1 MESVLRLPWLA
12 TAPVGADAAVSAP
25 DDNDDDEAAPGA
37 RVAGRDGATAG
48 RDGVDADAALV
59 ARARRGHR
67 DAFDLLV
74 RRHQRGLWRLVR
86 RYVRH
91 DDDAAD
97 VTQQAFVRALGALE
111 RFRGEAS
118 VRTWLYRI
126 GINAALNHLRDRAR
140 ELPTD
145 DAGAELAAEAVAP
158 AALLDAER
166 RRALRAAVAEL
177 PPRQRLVLELRVFDD
192 LSFREVAAL
201 AECTENAAKVSFHY
215 AVKRLREVLGAGGD
229 VADRASSEEE
239 PT

>member
-1 MESVLRLPWLA
+1 MLRLPWLA
-12 TAPVGADAAVSAP
+12 TAPAAADAAVSAP
-25 DDNDDDEAAPGA
+25 ADDDDEAAPGA
-37 RVAGRDGATAG
+37 AVAGPDAAPAGSAGA
-48 RDGVDADAALV
+48 DADAALV

-86 RYVRH
+86 RYVR
-91 DDDAAD
+91 DDADAAD

-158 AALLDAER
+158 VALLDAER
-166 RRALRAAVAEL
+166 RHALRAAVAEL

-201 AECTENAAKVSFHY
+201 ADCTENAAKVSFHY

-229 VADRASSEEE
+229 GADRASSEEE